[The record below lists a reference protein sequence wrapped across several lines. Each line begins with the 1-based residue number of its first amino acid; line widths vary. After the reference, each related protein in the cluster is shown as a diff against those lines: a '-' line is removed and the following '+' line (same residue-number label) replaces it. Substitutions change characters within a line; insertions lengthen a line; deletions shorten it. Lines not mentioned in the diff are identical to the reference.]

1 MAEAQRHPAADPPW
15 IDRSSGELRVRVKAV
30 PGSSRDRLAGALGDR
45 LKVCVAAP
53 PEGGKAN
60 AAIGAMLAEALGV
73 PERSVVLRSGGTT
86 PLKVFAVLDAP
97 SRWPA

>member
-1 MAEAQRHPAADPPW
+1 MADAQTHPPVDPPW
-15 IDRSSGELRVRVKAV
+15 VDRTAGELRIRVKAV

-60 AAIGAMLAEALGV
+60 AAIAAMLADALGV
-73 PERSVVLRSGGTT
+73 PERSIVLRVGGST

>member
-1 MAEAQRHPAADPPW
+1 MDDAQTHPLVDPPW
-15 IDRSSGELRVRVKAV
+15 VDRTSGELRIRVKAV

-73 PERSVVLRSGGTT
+73 PERSVVLRAGGTT

>member
-1 MAEAQRHPAADPPW
+1 M
-15 IDRSSGELRVRVKAV
+15 RVKAV

-60 AAIGAMLAEALGV
+60 AAITAMLADALGV
-73 PERSVVLRSGGTT
+73 PERSIVLRLGGST

>member
-1 MAEAQRHPAADPPW
+1 MADAQTHPPVDPPW
-15 IDRSSGELRVRVKAV
+15 VDRTAGELRIRVKAV

-60 AAIGAMLAEALGV
+60 AAIAAMLADALGV
-73 PERSVVLRSGGTT
+73 PERSIVLRAGGST
-86 PLKVFAVLDAP
+86 PIKVFAVLDAP